1 MKILRL
7 VSLLFCVSLMAI
19 SSYSQANGRPAIGP
33 KIGYNFS
40 RVNLDNSSVVNG
52 FIVGVGADFWLNA
65 YSAFTAEI
73 LYSREGYEVPTTI
86 IDYTYLQMPLLYN
99 TVWGRTQDLFQPKLY
114 LGFSP
119 GFLLKA
125 KINDVDFKDQ
135 NKNSVLNLVGGLG
148 SIINLSDRIWMHVD
162 ARAYLGLTN
171 IELNTTNQTLT
182 KNRTFQISM
191 GLAYG
196 L

>member
-7 VSLLFCVSLMAI
+7 ISLLFCASLIAA
-19 SSYSQANGRPAIGP
+19 SSYSQANGRLALGP

-52 FIVGVGADFWLNA
+52 LATGVGADFWLNA

-86 IDYTYLQMPLLYN
+86 IDYTYLQIPLLYN

-135 NKNSVLNLVGGLG
+135 NKNSVLNLIGGLG
-148 SIINLSDRIWMHVD
+148 SIINLTDRIWMHVD

-171 IELNTTNQTLT
+171 IELNTMNQTLT